1 MSQYILMFTAVVR
14 LRYDEGSLV
23 MSHYLYFRQLV
34 KLLYRE
40 VEEIDREMGLKNS
53 IDNKKT
59 AGACSE

>member
-34 KLLYRE
+34 NYLYFRQLVKLLYRE
-40 VEEIDREMGLKNS
+40 VEEIDREMGLK
-53 IDNKKT
+53 K
-59 AGACSE
+59 